1 MVSSAITGED
11 FKLISSCIVFLYC
24 KESVIPDKLSLRA
37 LIFIITKWTETV
49 VKFKFMLDVH
59 LPDLNDFQ

>member
-1 MVSSAITGED
+1 MVSSD
-11 FKLISSCIVFLYC
+11 VMCHHWRRFQV

-37 LIFIITKWTETV
+37 CWLIFINNKWTEPV
-49 VKFKFMLDVH
+49 VKFKFMRDVH